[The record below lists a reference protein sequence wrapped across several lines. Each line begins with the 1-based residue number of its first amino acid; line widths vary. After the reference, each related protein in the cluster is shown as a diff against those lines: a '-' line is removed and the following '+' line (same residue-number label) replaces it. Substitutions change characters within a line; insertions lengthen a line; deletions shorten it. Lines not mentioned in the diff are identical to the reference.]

1 MNPNLSNPNPNPHD
15 ILSTASIEASEL
27 ARSCQEQLSALSL
40 LASLSQPGS
49 YLDHDGWASLLDA
62 VSGQLRILQHMLE
75 SDVTRAKYQLIP
87 DRR

>member
-1 MNPNLSNPNPNPHD
+1 MSPNPPNPHD

-27 ARSCQEQLSALSL
+27 ARACQEQLSALSL

-49 YLDHDGWASLLDA
+49 YLEPDGWASLLDPIA
-62 VSGQLRILQHMLE
+62 GQLRLLQSMLE
-75 SDVTRAKYQLIP
+75 SDVTRAKYHLIP